1 MDEKMQAAIKSIKL
15 DGRTY
20 HNITITPTLINFF
33 FGKNGVGKSTIAQQI
48 SDGSGINPALSNYD
62 VLVYDREFIRRNI
75 REDDCMPGVFSVCE
89 GNIEKQKEIDAK
101 ESQLRDLET
110 QYKEKKSESDD
121 KSKRPAALRSAL
133 DDSCWKATATFRTD
147 LPLAMKNKRGSK
159 SSFVDELLLITAPKE
174 CDVAELTALYSTAFG
189 SDTTIYPKM
198 NLVNPI
204 AIEGIAGFDLLAKAV
219 MSSADTPFA
228 DFIRAIGATDWIR
241 QGHEK
246 FSHAAGEKCPY
257 CKQTLPADYEQQIAS
272 CFDAQYE
279 ADRQTLQSFKNA
291 YEAAVD
297 SVISTLQEN
306 TNNPFPRNDFTEYKG
321 RLDTLIAIV
330 ELNKKKL
337 ADKIASPTASI
348 VIESIDEKIQEL
360 NAIITTLNSAIE
372 ENNNIISSRQ
382 AKQEECKTAIWKHMA
397 FLVQGDVSSYRN
409 SLNTVNAELQQL
421 KADMKKLIDDG
432 NVLKGEITT
441 LSSQIVNID
450 STMNSIN
457 KKLADSG
464 FQGFHVQKKA
474 DGSNKYEIIRD
485 DGTLAHGLS
494 EGERNFIAF
503 LYFYHKVLGR
513 ESVDSTF
520 RDRIVVI
527 DDPVS
532 SMDSSSLFIVSSI
545 VRELIAICFNNGS
558 PAKSDAPRFVKQIF
572 VLTHNSFFHKE
583 VSYDRLKYYHCV
595 NFYLIKKSNNVST
608 IDLCTK
614 KDPFSKEPAYEHNYT
629 PVHNSYAALWKEYNE
644 VTSSSAL
651 MRIVRQI
658 LEYYFIQISGYE
670 GQTLTERILKRED
683 VFIRKNPD
691 GSENKDLLLSVTAM
705 LHYIGSD
712 SQGFNDG
719 LNYVEGSEDTETIRE
734 TFKRIFEA
742 MEQEQHY
749 QMMISATL

>member
-75 REDDCMPGVFSVCE
+75 REDDGMPGVFSVSE

-527 DDPVS
+527 DDPVP

-572 VLTHNSFFHKE
+572 VLTHNAFFHKE

>member
-1 MDEKMQAAIKSIKL
+1 M
-15 DGRTY
+15 
-20 HNITITPTLINFF
+20 
-33 FGKNGVGKSTIAQQI
+33 
-48 SDGSGINPALSNYD
+48 
-62 VLVYDREFIRRNI
+62 
-75 REDDCMPGVFSVCE
+75 
-89 GNIEKQKEIDAK
+89 
-101 ESQLRDLET
+101 
-110 QYKEKKSESDD
+110 
-121 KSKRPAALRSAL
+121 
-133 DDSCWKATATFRTD
+133 
-147 LPLAMKNKRGSK
+147 
-159 SSFVDELLLITAPKE
+159 
-174 CDVAELTALYSTAFG
+174 
-189 SDTTIYPKM
+189 
-198 NLVNPI
+198 
-204 AIEGIAGFDLLAKAV
+204 
-219 MSSADTPFA
+219 
-228 DFIRAIGATDWIR
+228 
-241 QGHEK
+241 
-246 FSHAAGEKCPY
+246 
-257 CKQTLPADYEQQIAS
+257 
-272 CFDAQYE
+272 
-279 ADRQTLQSFKNA
+279 
-291 YEAAVD
+291 
-297 SVISTLQEN
+297 
-306 TNNPFPRNDFTEYKG
+306 NNPFPRNDFTEYKG
-321 RLDTLIAIV
+321 LLDTIIAVV

-337 ADKIASPTASI
+337 TDKISSPTESV
-348 VIESIDEKIQEL
+348 VIESIDEKLQEI
-360 NAIITTLNSAIE
+360 NTIITTLNSAIE

-382 AKQEECKTAIWKHMA
+382 AKQEECKTAVWKHMA
-397 FLVQGDVSSYRN
+397 FLVQDDIANYQK
-409 SLNTVNAELQQL
+409 SLSAVNAELRQL
-421 KADMKKLIDDG
+421 NTDMKKLISDG
-432 NVLKGEITT
+432 NILKQEITQ

-464 FQGFHVQKKA
+464 FQGFKIQKKA
-474 DGSNKYEIIRD
+474 DDPNKYEIIRD
-485 DGTLAHGLS
+485 DGSPAHGLS

-513 ESVDSTF
+513 ESADSTF

-545 VRELIAICFNNGS
+545 VRELISICFNNGS
-558 PAKSDAPRFVKQIF
+558 AAKPEAPRFIKQIF
-572 VLTHNSFFHKE
+572 ILTHNAFFHNE

-608 IDLCTK
+608 ISLCTK

>member
-20 HNITITPTLINFF
+20 HNIAITPTLINFF

-48 SDGSGINPALSNYD
+48 TSGSGITPALSDYD
-62 VLVYDREFIRRNI
+62 VLVYDREFISRNI
-75 REDDCMPGVFSVCE
+75 REDDGMPGVFSVSE

-101 ESQLRDLET
+101 ESQLSDLGT

-121 KSKRPAALRSAL
+121 KSKRPTALRSTL
-133 DDSCWKATATFRTD
+133 DDACWKATATLRTD

-159 SSFVDELLLITAPKE
+159 SAFVDELLSITAPKE
-174 CDVAELTALYSTAFG
+174 CDVTELTTLYSTAFG
-189 SDTTIYPKM
+189 SDTTIYQKLS
-198 NLVNPI
+198 LVKPI
-204 AIEGIAGFDLLAKAV
+204 AIKGITGFDLLAKAV
-219 MSSADTPFA
+219 ISSADTPFA

-246 FSHAAGEKCPY
+246 FSHAAGDKCPY
-257 CKQTLPADYEQQIAS
+257 CNQTLPSDYEQQIAS

-279 ADRQTLQSFKNA
+279 ADRQTLQSFKSA
-291 YEAAVD
+291 YESAVD
-297 SVISTLQEN
+297 TVVSTLQEN

-330 ELNKKKL
+330 QLNKKKL
-337 ADKIASPTASI
+337 ADKIASPTASVI
-348 VIESIDEKIQEL
+348 IESIDEKLQEL

-382 AKQEECKTAIWKHMA
+382 AKQEECKTAVWKHMA
-397 FLVQGDVSSYRN
+397 FLVQDDISSYRN
-409 SLNTVNAELQQL
+409 SLKSVNAELLQL
-421 KADMKKLIDDG
+421 KSGMKKLIDDG

-457 KKLADSG
+457 KKLDDSG

-474 DGSNKYEIIRD
+474 DDPNKYEIIRD
-485 DGTLAHGLS
+485 DGTPAHGLS
-494 EGERNFIAF
+494 EGEPNFIAF

-513 ESVDSTF
+513 ESADSTF
-520 RDRIVVI
+520 RARIVVI

-558 PAKSDAPRFVKQIF
+558 PANADAPRFIKQIF
-572 VLTHNSFFHKE
+572 VLTHNAFFHKE
-583 VSYDRLKYYHCV
+583 VSYDRLKHYHCV

-670 GQTLTERILKRED
+670 GQSLSERILQHED
-683 VFIRKNPD
+683 VFIRQNLD
-691 GSENKDLLLSVTAM
+691 GTENRDRLLSVTAM

-712 SQGFNDG
+712 ARGFNDG
-719 LNYVEGSEDTETIRE
+719 LNYVEGSEDVNQIRE
-734 TFKRIFEA
+734 TFKCIFIA

-749 QMMISATL
+749 NMMMEV